1 MKRKN
6 VFTIIILSIITVSV
20 VSKEKKENLSDIA
33 LANIEALATNES
45 IYDYRQ
51 PETVA
56 CDYIEGIWHTASVQ
70 RDCVFCA
77 VPSFCT
83 PVECGE
89 VFYN

>member
-1 MKRKN
+1 MRKKI
-6 VFTIIILSIITVSV
+6 VFTIIILSTIVV
-20 VSKEKKENLSDIA
+20 VSKNKKDNLSDIT
-33 LANIEALATNES
+33 LANIEALATDES

-51 PETVA
+51 PKTVA
-56 CDYIEGIWHTASVQ
+56 CDYIEGDWHTASVQ

-77 VPSFCT
+77 VPSSCT